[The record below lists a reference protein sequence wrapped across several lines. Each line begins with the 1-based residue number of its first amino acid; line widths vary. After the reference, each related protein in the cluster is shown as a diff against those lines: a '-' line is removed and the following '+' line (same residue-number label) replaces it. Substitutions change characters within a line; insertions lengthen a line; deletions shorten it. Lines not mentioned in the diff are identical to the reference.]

1 MSKVLGKI
9 LGLAVSFVL
18 VAGVAF
24 AADATDA
31 SKTATGEAAKKAI
44 QNREEATKKT
54 MKSREEE
61 AAKKKEEAA
70 KKKVE
75 PIDINS
81 ASEEQLKALPGV
93 GDAYAK
99 KIVEGRPYANKSQ
112 LKSKKVVPADVYD
125 KISGSIV
132 AKQPKKK

>member
-1 MSKVLGKI
+1 M
-9 LGLAVSFVL
+9 AVSFVF
-18 VAGVAF
+18 VAGVSF

-31 SKTATGEAAKKAI
+31 SKTVTGDAAKKAI

-61 AAKKKEEAA
+61 AAKKKEEALKKKEEAA

-75 PIDINS
+75 PVDINS

-99 KIVEGRPYANKSQ
+99 KIVEGRPYANKAQ

-125 KISGSIV
+125 KISGLIV